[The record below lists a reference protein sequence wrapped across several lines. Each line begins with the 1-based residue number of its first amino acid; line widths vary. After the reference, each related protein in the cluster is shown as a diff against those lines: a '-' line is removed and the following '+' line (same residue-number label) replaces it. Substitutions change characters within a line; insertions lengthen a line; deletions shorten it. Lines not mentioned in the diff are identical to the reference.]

1 MTFCFVLLYCFRDC
15 IGFHRVFSDFSR
27 FCGVF
32 FGLTGFWNDNHLIGP
47 IKRGF
52 PWIETWNVFQR
63 LEVAFYWI
71 ATHPDQSNRVMIEC
85 YWVSKGE
92 DGLRSLFSGFY
103 RVFVQFLSVVIH
115 VFPRTNRMPNRVH
128 GAVESCCFLKKKNL
142 LLFSV
147 VEGVSTD
154 FNEASVFTCVERTV
168 TSVYYF
174 LMNLDSPV
182 IRALFVTAR
191 LRFVVCFALLL
202 FFFWFSLLQ
211 FYVFPVPFLG
221 RPTLGF
227 WLSAPM
233 FFSSFS
239 WIFSPAFT

>member
-1 MTFCFVLLYCFRDC
+1 M
-15 IGFHRVFSDFSR
+15 
-27 FCGVF
+27 
-32 FGLTGFWNDNHLIGP
+32 
-47 IKRGF
+47 
-52 PWIETWNVFQR
+52 
-63 LEVAFYWI
+63 
-71 ATHPDQSNRVMIEC
+71 
-85 YWVSKGE
+85 
-92 DGLRSLFSGFY
+92 RSLFSGFY

-202 FFFWFSLLQ
+202 FFFL
-211 FYVFPVPFLG
+211 VFALTILRVSCSFLG
-221 RPTLGF
+221 PADT
-227 WLSAPM
+227 WLLTFGSDVFLLVFVDFLTGLYLVLPV
-233 FFSSFS
+233 FFLLL
-239 WIFSPAFT
+239 AFFRHC